1 MKHLFKGLLLF
12 LSLISLTACT
22 TPIKE
27 GHIVDKHMTEEHK
40 ETNAYIMGDGM
51 PIYSENKNLPN
62 IISMYTVKT
71 KMATDIQ
78 SQFEWMKKPITLK
91 RLVTGTQS
99 NKKKGNNLC
108 IMEF

>member
-40 ETNAYIMGDGM
+40 ETNTYIMGDGM
-51 PIYSENKNLPN
+51 PIYSEDKNGN
-62 IISMYTVKT
+62 GHTVTIQVNEETYNHQKIGNFWRIS
-71 KMATDIQ
+71 I
-78 SQFEWMKKPITLK
+78 
-91 RLVTGTQS
+91 
-99 NKKKGNNLC
+99 
-108 IMEF
+108 